1 MKILYLEDET
11 VTKDVILETTKN
23 YAEIFGEVEIDVFNE
38 SMGNSKEEIADSILK
53 TEKNGPE
60 WLNPS
65 KDLLNAV
72 KDADVLVTHF
82 VGINKAIID
91 AGKKL
96 RLISILRSGIENV
109 NVEYA
114 KEKGIPV
121 VNAPGRLAGPVAD
134 YSVGMIIAESRNM
147 VRSNLQGTKGK
158 WVIRFNN
165 FSYSQSLADKVVG
178 IIGFG
183 LIGREV
189 AKRLIPFGTSIKV
202 YDPFYKKTGNEG
214 FDFELVELDDLL
226 AEADFVSMHARL
238 TKETEGLFG
247 ASEFEKMKKTAFF
260 VNTARA
266 GLVDE
271 PALIAALKARKIG
284 GAALDVFANEP
295 LPTDSPLLELDN
307 VTLTPHLAGTASN
320 VGQISL
326 RFIEPDLK
334 NFVEGKT
341 LTNRVG

>member
-23 YAEIFGEVEIDVFNE
+23 YQDILGDVEVAVFNE
-38 SMGNSKEEIADSILK
+38 SMGDSKEAIADSILK

-65 KDLLNAV
+65 QELLEAV

-82 VGINKAIID
+82 VGVNKAIID
-91 AGKKL
+91 AAEKL
-96 RLISILRSGIENV
+96 RLICILRSGIENV
-109 NVEYA
+109 NVAYA

-147 VRSNLQGTKGK
+147 VRSNLQGTNGK
-158 WVIRFNN
+158 WVIRFDN

-189 AKRLIPFGTSIKV
+189 AKRLIPFGTTIKV
-202 YDPFYKKTGNEG
+202 YDPFYQKTGDEG
-214 FDFELVELDDLL
+214 FNFELVEMDDLL

-247 ASEFEKMKKTAFF
+247 AAEFDKMKDTAFF

-271 PALIAALKARKIG
+271 PALVAALQAKKIG

-295 LPTDSPLLELDN
+295 LPADSPLLELDN

-334 NFVEGKT
+334 NFAEGKA
-341 LTNRVG
+341 LINRVG

>member
-1 MKILYLEDET
+1 MKVLYLEDET
-11 VTKDVILETTKN
+11 VTREVILETTKN
-23 YAEIFGEVEIDVFNE
+23 YRNLLGDVEIAVFNE
-38 SMGNSKEEIADSILK
+38 SMGNSKEAIADSILK

-60 WLNPS
+60 WLEPS
-65 KDLLNAV
+65 QELLAAV

-82 VGINKAIID
+82 VGVNQAIID
-91 AGKKL
+91 AAKKL
-96 RLISILRSGIENV
+96 RLICILRSGIENV
-109 NVEYA
+109 NVAYA
-114 KEKGIPV
+114 KEQGIPV

-158 WVIRFNN
+158 WVIRFDN

-189 AKRLIPFGTSIKV
+189 TKRLIPFGTTIKV
-202 YDPFYKKTGNEG
+202 YDPFYQKTGQEG
-214 FDFELVELDDLL
+214 FDFELVGLDDLL
-226 AEADFVSMHARL
+226 TEADFVSMHARL

-247 ASEFEKMKKTAFF
+247 AAEFNKMKKTAFF

-271 PALIAALKARKIG
+271 PALIAALQAKDIG

-295 LPTDSPLLELDN
+295 LPADNPLLALDN

-334 NFVEGKT
+334 NFVAGKA
-341 LTNRVG
+341 LVNRVG

>member
-11 VTKDVILETTKN
+11 VTKEVILETTKE
-23 YAEIFGEVEIDVFNE
+23 YSRSLGEVEVTVFKE
-38 SMGNSKEEIADSILK
+38 SMGGSKEAIADSILK

-65 KDLLNAV
+65 QELLAAV
-72 KDADVLVTHF
+72 KDVDVLVTHF
-82 VGINKAIID
+82 VGVNQEIINA
-91 AGKKL
+91 APKL
-96 RLISILRSGIENV
+96 RLICILRSGVENV
-109 NVEYA
+109 NVAYA
-114 KEKGIPV
+114 KERGIPV

-134 YSVGMIIAESRNM
+134 YTVGMIIAESRNM

-189 AKRLIPFGTSIKV
+189 AKRLLPFGTTIKV
-202 YDPFYKKTGNEG
+202 YDPFYQKTGNEG
-214 FDFELVELDDLL
+214 FDFELVELADLL
-226 AEADFVSMHARL
+226 KEADVVSMHARL

-247 ASEFEKMKKTAFF
+247 AAEFNKMKKTAFF

-271 PALIAALKARKIG
+271 PALVAALQAREIG

-295 LPTDSPLLELDN
+295 LPEDSPLLALDN

-334 NFVEGKT
+334 NFIEGKA
-341 LTNRVG
+341 LINRVG